1 MLEPLRADAPRRI
14 GPYEVLARL
23 GAGGMGEVFLAR
35 GTGLPETGPGAG
47 TGSLGAVPG
56 AGTGGSAGGGA
67 AGAGEGA
74 SGGGASRDGA
84 SGGGVSGGGAA
95 APLPGVFVAVK
106 TVRRDVAGEPAFR
119 DRFRREIKVAS
130 LVDSPYAAA
139 PVGGDA
145 DAGTPWLATE
155 YVPGPSL
162 AQAVRRGGALPVP
175 AVRALGAGIARAL
188 ADLHRAGVLHRDLK
202 PGNVMLSVDGPR
214 LIDFGIARSSA
225 ATTMTATGVMVG
237 TPSFMSPEHVAGARR
252 VTAASDV
259 FCLGSLLCYAATG
272 EDPFGDGPLAAV
284 LYRVSQADADLSR
297 VPEELRGTLAACLAA
312 DPADRPAP
320 ERLAELLGPVP
331 AKAFP
336 WPEGVR
342 EHIGEY
348 GGELARLVA
357 SGGPLLEVP
366 AGFGPVVVPD
376 VPGLHSAPTL
386 APGSPAAGPTAP
398 TAPTGPP
405 RRGRLLAAVLA
416 LAVAAGGT
424 GAYLL
429 WPRDGGGEAGKA
441 PAKAAGPRVPG
452 VDDRGPADG
461 SGFVAQNAAQRPA
474 GWKPWRAELG
484 APAFGCSAGEAALVC
499 RTTDGRYEALDP
511 AGGKRLWTADLV
523 EDPRDDRSFIG
534 PTGGVFVAGGTAVP
548 AVHGPYAVLLSG
560 GRLQVRDARSGAVR
574 WEKEGPSGGGLATR
588 PVVADGAVFVPTG
601 DDAGGRMTAFALAD
615 GRELWSKALTNAD
628 LARVEYRD
636 FEPVAAANGLVYA
649 MSDAGFVAYD
659 ARTGDQ
665 RGQVPSEAKACDVL
679 LVRGRYAYCAPLDA
693 TNEGPLVLHRLD
705 AVTLSPAGPGRLA
718 VPAGVA
724 ESGAWPAAVSD
735 RAAVVL
741 DAGPLPWADWG
752 KTDAPAGVY
761 VLDPATGRSL
771 GHYPAPALTSADG
784 RRQLLSNPLIT
795 GSALVYADF
804 SALRVVPLGA
814 DGRPGKERVVPVPGA
829 PGPRAEE
836 EYDRPAGTYLDREVR
851 PPQVLPLG
859 GVAHVVYDTGVVVSV
874 ELPREALGTTPDRAA
889 GRGTGQTADR
899 TAGSAA
905 GEKE

>member
-35 GTGLPETGPGAG
+35 GTGLPDAVPGAG
-47 TGSLGAVPG
+47 ARSPE

-67 AGAGEGA
+67 LGDGSA
-74 SGGGASRDGA
+74 GGGAL
-84 SGGGVSGGGAA
+84 GGSAV
-95 APLPGVFVAVK
+95 PVPGVFVAVK

-119 DRFRREIKVAS
+119 DRFRREIRVAS

-162 AQAVRRGGALPVP
+162 AQAVRRGGPLPVP

-225 ATTMTATGVMVG
+225 ATAMTATGVMVG

-284 LYRVSQADADLSR
+284 LYRVSRADADLSR

-348 GGELARLVA
+348 GAELARLVA

-376 VPGLHSAPTL
+376 VPGLHSVPTL
-386 APGSPAAGPTAP
+386 APGSPTAV
-398 TAPTGPP
+398 PTGPP

-424 GAYLL
+424 GTYLL
-429 WPRDGGGEAGKA
+429 WPEDGGGEGKA

-461 SGFVAQNAAQRPA
+461 SGFVAQDAAQRPA

-484 APAFGCSAGEAALVC
+484 APALGCSAGEQALVC

-511 AGGKRLWTADLV
+511 AGGKRLWTADPV
-523 EDPRDDRSFIG
+523 EDPRDDQSFIG

-588 PVVADGAVFVPTG
+588 PVVADGTVFVPTG
-601 DDAGGRMTAFALAD
+601 DDAGGRMAAFALAD

-665 RGQVPSEAKACDVL
+665 RGQVPSEARACDAL

-693 TNEGPLVLHRLD
+693 TNESPLVLHRLD
-705 AVTLSPAGPGRLA
+705 AVTLSPVGSGRLA

-735 RAAVVL
+735 RAVVVL

-752 KTDAPAGVY
+752 KTDAPAGVS

-771 GHYPAPALTSADG
+771 GHYPAPALASADG
-784 RRQLLSNPLIT
+784 RRQFLSNPLIT

-836 EYDRPAGTYLDREVR
+836 EYDRTGGTYLDREVR
-851 PPQVLPLG
+851 PPLVLPLG

-874 ELPREALGTTPDRAA
+874 ELPREALGAAPGQAA
-889 GRGTGQTADR
+889 GPATGSA
-899 TAGSAA
+899 AGSAA
-905 GEKE
+905 GSATGSAAGSAAEEKE